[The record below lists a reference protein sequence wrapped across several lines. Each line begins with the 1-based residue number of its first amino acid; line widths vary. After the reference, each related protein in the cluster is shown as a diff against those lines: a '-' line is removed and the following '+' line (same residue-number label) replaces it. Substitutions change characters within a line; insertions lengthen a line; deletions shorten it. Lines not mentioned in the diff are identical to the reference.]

1 MGDAFSVNFIL
12 SWYFPIQILIFEMSY
27 DNADDRRCPYF
38 ELGLPVIYPS
48 GPHVQPQVGFRWE
61 EAN

>member
-1 MGDAFSVNFIL
+1 
-12 SWYFPIQILIFEMSY
+12 MSY